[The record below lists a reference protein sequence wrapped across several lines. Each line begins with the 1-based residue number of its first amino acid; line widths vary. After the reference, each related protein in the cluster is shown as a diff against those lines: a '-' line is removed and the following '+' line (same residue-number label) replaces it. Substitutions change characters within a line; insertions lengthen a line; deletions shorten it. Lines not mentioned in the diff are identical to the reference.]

1 MKKLNF
7 ATACFSLLFLANVFL
22 YLYQPLGENFFIIAD
37 MIVIILSFLA
47 FISGIYAYK
56 LHGFKSLQGKAL
68 LFLSIGIFF
77 WFLGETTWGIYEI
90 FLGIKSPFTS
100 LADVFWLIGYPCF
113 LIGLYSFYKLSHSP
127 IKKAKLLFLVLIAIF
142 ICSFMLY
149 LAFPNL
155 TSPELSIQEKFSTSG
170 YVIGDMLILVFL
182 AFAITNLLHE
192 KIFRAYSLI
201 IAAIVLMSLADIYYM
216 NFSEVYE
223 VGNLIDLA
231 WNLNYILLALGFL
244 YHRETIK
251 NLLKK

>member
-7 ATACFSLLFLANVFL
+7 AIICFSLLFLANIFL
-22 YLYQPLGENFFIIAD
+22 YLYKPLGENFFIIGDA
-37 MIVIILSFLA
+37 IVIFLSFLA
-47 FISGIYAYK
+47 FISGIYAFK

-68 LFLSIGIFF
+68 LYLSIGIFF

-90 FLGIKSPFTS
+90 FLGIKSPFAS
-100 LADVFWLIGYPCF
+100 LADVFWLIGYPFF
-113 LIGLYSFYKLSHSP
+113 LIGLYSLRRLSCSP
-127 IKKAKLLFLVLIAIF
+127 IKKAKLLFLILIAIF

-155 TSPELSIQEKFSTSG
+155 TSSELSIQEKFSTSG

-182 AFAITNLLHE
+182 TFATTNLLQA
-192 KIFRAYSLI
+192 KTFKAYSLI
-201 IAAIVLMSLADIYYM
+201 IVAIMLMSLADIYYM

-231 WNLNYILLALGFL
+231 WNLGYILLALGFL